1 MRYGFFVAG
10 VLAAG
15 LSFVTT
21 AKAADMPRI
30 GVVNLQQVI
39 SNSHRG
45 QDAQA
50 QLKTLAKKL
59 SGDVQ
64 DRRQKLMVLKQQ
76 LDKADNKSADYG
88 KLEKNYQD
96 GVSDYQQF
104 VSANQQDLE
113 ERKQELLQPIEQ
125 ELQQVLNAFAK
136 DHHYDILLNQSAVGA
151 IYSSDK
157 YDVTTQVTEAMDKD
171 WAEQQASDAKQNAKG
186 KGSKGGGK

>member
-1 MRYGFFVAG
+1 G

-21 AKAADMPRI
+21 AQAADAPHI

-39 SNSHRG
+39 GNSHRG

-50 QLKTLAKKL
+50 QLKALAQKL
-59 SGDVQ
+59 SGDIK
-64 DRRQKLMVLKQQ
+64 DRRQKLTVLKQQ
-76 LDKADNKSADYG
+76 LDKADSKSANYANLQ
-88 KLEKNYQD
+88 KSYQD

-125 ELQQVLNAFAK
+125 ELQQVLNTFAK
-136 DHHYDILLNQSAVGA
+136 DHHYDILMNQGAGA

-171 WAEQQASDAKQNAKG
+171 WAEQQASDAKPNAKS
-186 KGSKGGGK
+186 KASKGGGK

>member
-1 MRYGFFVAG
+1 MRYGVLVAG

-21 AKAADMPRI
+21 AQAADVPHI
-30 GVVNLQQVI
+30 GVVNLQQVV

-50 QLKTLAKKL
+50 QLKSLAQKL
-59 SGDVQ
+59 GGDVK

-76 LDKADNKSADYG
+76 LDKADSKSADYA
-88 KLEKNYQD
+88 KLQQNYQD

-104 VSANQQDLE
+104 VAANQQDLE

-136 DHHYDILLNQSAVGA
+136 DHHYDILINQSGA
-151 IYSSDK
+151 GALYSSDK

-171 WAEQQASDAKQNAKG
+171 WAEQQKSAAKADA
-186 KGSKGGGK
+186 KGGGK

>member
-21 AKAADMPRI
+21 AQAADVPRI

-39 SNSHRG
+39 GNSHRG
-45 QDAQA
+45 QDAQT
-50 QLKTLAKKL
+50 QLKALAQKL
-59 SGDVQ
+59 SGDIKA
-64 DRRQKLMVLKQQ
+64 RRQKLMVLKQQ
-76 LDKADNKSADYG
+76 LDKADKKSADYS
-88 KLEKNYQD
+88 KLEKSYQD

-125 ELQQVLNAFAK
+125 ELQQVLNTFAK
-136 DHHYDILLNQSAVGA
+136 DHHYDILMNQGAGA

-171 WAEQQASDAKQNAKG
+171 WAEQQASDAKPNAKS
-186 KGSKGGGK
+186 KDSKGGGK